1 MSAPAIAFTAWPYVY
16 IACYFLI
23 SFMPSP
29 IAPLGIIGIYV
40 LAGLIP
46 SFSYGYS
53 AKGIRRPDLCREL
66 AEQNRRIKLRQLP
79 CDILVWGVLLVMWI
93 ETYIAASKGAMG
105 IGMSNLI
112 MLIIAVPYGVMR
124 LIMIWSAAAVCK
136 EVLTQPAADYQIPV
150 STANFHIFLHLL
162 PVTDII
168 SAILVNRKLN
178 EIAQQEKQNAVFTDI
193 S

>member
-1 MSAPAIAFTAWPYVY
+1 
-16 IACYFLI
+16 
-23 SFMPSP
+23 
-29 IAPLGIIGIYV
+29 
-40 LAGLIP
+40 
-46 SFSYGYS
+46 
-53 AKGIRRPDLCREL
+53 
-66 AEQNRRIKLRQLP
+66 
-79 CDILVWGVLLVMWI
+79 MWI
-93 ETYIAASKGAMG
+93 DTYIVASEGTMG

-150 STANFHIFLHLL
+150 STANFHIFIHLL
-162 PVTDII
+162 PVTDIV

-178 EIAQQEKQNAVFTDI
+178 EIAQQKKQNAVFTDI